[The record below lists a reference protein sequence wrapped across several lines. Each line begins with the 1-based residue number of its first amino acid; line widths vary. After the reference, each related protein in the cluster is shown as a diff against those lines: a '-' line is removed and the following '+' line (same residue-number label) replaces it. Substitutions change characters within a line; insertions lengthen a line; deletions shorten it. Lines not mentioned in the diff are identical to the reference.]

1 MRKRHQAQKI
11 HWVTMTVFITHC
23 LKNQRPSWLAWLLAA
38 VLCGMTVGLVRAESV
53 SLAEPELKLER
64 LDDGLW
70 LSATLKF
77 ELPGVVEDALLKGI
91 PIYFVADADVLRER
105 WYWINRQVSSAQRQV
120 RLAYLPLTRRWRLNV
135 SAGDINE
142 SAQGPA
148 LNQNFDSVQDAMAA
162 VRRISH
168 WRIAD
173 TADIEPGATHVVEF
187 RFRLDVA
194 QLPRPLQ
201 IGTLGQSDW
210 QIELAA
216 TQTLNRESGK

>member
-1 MRKRHQAQKI
+1 
-11 HWVTMTVFITHC
+11 MTAFITHC

-38 VLCGMTVGLVRAESV
+38 VLCGMAAGVLRAETV
-53 SLAEPELKLER
+53 PLASPELKLER
-64 LDDGLW
+64 IDEGLW
-70 LSATLKF
+70 LSTTLKF

-105 WYWINRQVSSAQRQV
+105 WYWTNRKLSSVQRHL
-120 RLAYLPLTRRWRLNV
+120 RLAYHPLTRRWRLNV
-135 SAGDINE
+135 TAGEVNE
-142 SAQGPA
+142 SAQGLA
-148 LNQNFDSVQDAMAA
+148 LNQNFDSVQDAMSA
-162 VRRISH
+162 VRRVSH

-173 TADIEPGATHVVEF
+173 AADIELGVKHVVEF

-210 QIELAA
+210 QISLAT
-216 TQTLNRESGK
+216 TQALTLEPGK

>member
-1 MRKRHQAQKI
+1 
-11 HWVTMTVFITHC
+11 MTVFITHC

-64 LDDGLW
+64 QDDGLW

-91 PIYFVADADVLRER
+91 PIYFVADADVLRQR
-105 WYWINRQVSSAQRQV
+105 WYWINRQVSSVQRQV
-120 RLAYLPLTRRWRLNV
+120 RLAYHPLTRRWRLNV

-142 SAQGPA
+142 TAQGLA

-216 TQTLNRESGK
+216 TQTLNLESGK

>member
-1 MRKRHQAQKI
+1 
-11 HWVTMTVFITHC
+11 MTVFITHC

-64 LDDGLW
+64 QDDGLW

-91 PIYFVADADVLRER
+91 PIYFVADADVLRQR

-120 RLAYLPLTRRWRLNV
+120 RLAYHPLTRRWRLNV

-142 SAQGPA
+142 TAQGLA

-216 TQTLNRESGK
+216 TQTLNLESGK